1 MMKTKLTRT
10 GCIVPSSPEVK
21 KELTV
26 RPIKQGDYGGLPPSF
41 KVFKETPGGLCV
53 PRFYG
58 AQKFGP
64 PETDARP
71 EPARANINF
80 VGTLRDETRQNEAF
94 DMMIK
99 HGHLVTAL
107 DCGYVRFW
115 MGGMTPLLKQLFRS
129 QVREDNHRPGCGR
142 ALQAENDDRG
152 SQRVPRSAVA

>member
-1 MMKTKLTRT
+1 MMNTMTKLTRT
-10 GCIVPSSPEVK
+10 GYIVPSSPEIK

-41 KVFKETPGGLCV
+41 KVFKETPQGLCV

-58 AQKFGP
+58 LAKFGP

-94 DMMIK
+94 NMMVQ

-107 DCGYVRFW
+107 DCGFGKTTIALAVAGHYKLRTMIVVHKVKR
-115 MGGMTPLLKQLFRS
+115 GALHPCL
-129 QVREDNHRPGCGR
+129 NHR
-142 ALQAENDDRG
+142 
-152 SQRVPRSAVA
+152 